1 MMAINEGWKPCFK
14 ELLEN
19 EKKLVHSSEEAP
31 QLELKLLPSNLKYA
45 YLGSSKSKPRWD
57 DLFIVREVFK
67 HGVVVVE
74 DPRDGRILKHFYL
87 AGNLEDEFLQQ
98 GRSAQGSRRHQQE
111 QGQGCLEGGRHGQ
124 QQGQGNNLFNGFRAK
139 DLVEV
144 FNVNEDT
151 IRNLQGL
158 QKDKSNIV
166 RVKGRLQVA
175 RPPRSREGRGRL
187 ERQERKQEREDE
199 KKQRESRR
207 GGRGCGREEREQ
219 EERQQEREEERERE
233 MERRESR
240 RGGLGRGHY
249 NGIEETLCTLRLREN
264 IHDSLRADI
273 YNPKAG

>member
-31 QLELKLLPSNLKYA
+31 LLELKLLPSNLKYA

-57 DLFIVREVFK
+57 DPFIVREVFK

-74 DPRDGRILKHFYL
+74 DPRDG
-87 AGNLEDEFLQQ
+87 
-98 GRSAQGSRRHQQE
+98 SRRHQQE
-111 QGQGCLEGGRHGQ
+111 QGQGCREGGRHGQ
-124 QQGQGNNLFNGFRAK
+124 QQGQGNNLFSGFRAK

-151 IRNLQGL
+151 IRSLQGL

-175 RPPRSREGRGRL
+175 GPPRSREGRGRL
-187 ERQERKQEREDE
+187 ERQEREQEREDE
-199 KKQRESRR
+199 RVQRESRR

-249 NGIEETLCTLRLREN
+249 NGIEETLCTLRLRVN